1 MAGLTMKINLSDLSI
16 LHRVYLGFAVLIGVL
31 IGGSYFNYANQN
43 ELNNALRSVTEQAS
57 PIVISANKLEVSLLS
72 TNKRLTDVL
81 SEKDPVALDALSQ
94 ELETSRTLFKQA
106 IAEFKKL
113 AKQQPL
119 LTTYVAPM
127 EKSSASYL
135 QDTDGL
141 AIKKAQVLTLMA
153 QTNKAKSE
161 FQTFLPL
168 YRAALD
174 DMKAL
179 TDDEY
184 IQTLF
189 RTLLIKQSPIEVSTL
204 DALNQSKPANI
215 SATLARNRNLI
226 VDLNKAI
233 ADLKVEQP
241 NLENN
246 AGLYIKSFLLNTTGE
261 KGLLSRYLQLVTQ
274 QGELEK
280 TAKDANQQVSD
291 VQAQLAKVQQAA
303 QTLMEQNIENAN
315 NTLATGRMQLLGSVL
330 MAIVFAITIALQ
342 LAKSIRT
349 PLRQLMS
356 VLNAVTQ
363 GDMTS
368 RVRYQSSNEFGQLG
382 SQVNILVEQM
392 GDVLKKLSL
401 AASQLNHAA
410 HDNRTTAERSRKELE
425 LQRQE
430 TASVAA
436 AMTEMEASVRE
447 VAQAATQTLDQV
459 LAVEKASEAGRS
471 IMATNISTTHQLAN
485 KLNETGKVIGEVNN
499 MSGNIGNILDVIRGI
514 AEQTNLLALNA
525 AIEAARAGDHGRGF
539 AVVADEV
546 RTLARRTADSTAEI
560 RNMIEGLQQAVQRAV
575 RVMHECSGEMES
587 SVQQSSNANGAMEE
601 IQAIVTAISDMS
613 SQIAAAAEEQQAT
626 SAEIAANINRIS
638 EISDSNY
645 EGIQEVANT
654 SHVLDELALQQ
665 QQLVNRFQF

>member
-57 PIVISANKLEVSLLS
+57 PIVLSANKLEVSLLS

-665 QQLVNRFQF
+665 QQLVNRFQL

>member
-168 YRAALD
+168 YKAALD

-665 QQLVNRFQF
+665 QQLVNRFQL

>member
-1 MAGLTMKINLSDLSI
+1 MKINLSDLSI

-43 ELNNALRSVTEQAS
+43 ELNNALTSVTEQAS
-57 PIVISANKLEVSLLS
+57 PIVLLANKLEVSLLS

-81 SEKDPVALDALSQ
+81 SEKDPEALNALSL

-106 IAEFKKL
+106 IDEFKKQ
-113 AKQQPL
+113 AKQQTL
-119 LTTYVAPM
+119 LTAYVAPL
-127 EKSSASYL
+127 EKSSNSYL
-135 QDTDGL
+135 EDTDGL
-141 AIKKAQVLTLMA
+141 ATKKAQVLALLA

-168 YRAALD
+168 YKSALD
-174 DMKAL
+174 DMQAK
-179 TDDEY
+179 TDDSYVEG
-184 IQTLF
+184 LF
-189 RTLLIKQSPIEVSTL
+189 RALLIKQSPIEVSTL
-204 DALNQSKPANI
+204 DALNQSKPSAI
-215 SATLARNRNLI
+215 SAALTRNRNQ
-226 VDLNKAI
+226 VADLNKAI
-233 ADLKVEQP
+233 ADLKMEEP

-274 QGELEK
+274 QGELENK
-280 TAKDANQQVSD
+280 ARNANQQVSE
-291 VQAQLAKVQQAA
+291 VQEQLAKVQQAA

-315 NTLATGRMQLLGSVL
+315 KTLATGRMQLLGSVV
-330 MAIVFAITIALQ
+330 MAIIFAISIALQ

-368 RVRYQSSNEFGQLG
+368 RVHYQSNNEFGQLG

-392 GDVLKKLSL
+392 GDVLKKLAL

-485 KLNETGKVIGEVNN
+485 KLSETGKVIGEVNN
-499 MSGNIGNILDVIRGI
+499 MSGNIGNILDVIRSI

-613 SQIAAAAEEQQAT
+613 SQIAAAAEEQEAT

-654 SHVLDELALQQ
+654 SHRLDELALQQ
-665 QQLVNRFQF
+665 QQLVNRFQL

>member
-57 PIVISANKLEVSLLS
+57 PIVLSANKLEVSLLS

-168 YRAALD
+168 YKAALD
-174 DMKAL
+174 EMKAL
-179 TDDEY
+179 TDDDY
-184 IQTLF
+184 IEGLF

-261 KGLLSRYLQLVTQ
+261 KGLLSRYLQLATQ
-274 QGELEK
+274 QEELEK
-280 TAKDANQQVSD
+280 TAKNANQQVSE
-291 VQAQLAKVQQAA
+291 VQAQLAKMQQAA

-330 MAIVFAITIALQ
+330 MAIVFAISIALQ

-363 GDMTS
+363 GNMTS
-368 RVRYQSSNEFGQLG
+368 RVHYQSNNEFGQLG
-382 SQVNILVEQM
+382 SQVNMLVEQM

-665 QQLVNRFQF
+665 QQLVNRFQL

>member
-1 MAGLTMKINLSDLSI
+1 MKINLSDLSI

-57 PIVISANKLEVSLLS
+57 PIVLSANKLEVSLLS

-168 YRAALD
+168 YKAALD

-179 TDDEY
+179 TDDDY

-261 KGLLSRYLQLVTQ
+261 KGLLSRYLQLATQ
-274 QGELEK
+274 QEELEK
-280 TAKDANQQVSD
+280 KAKNANQQVSD

-665 QQLVNRFQF
+665 QQLVNRFQL

>member
-665 QQLVNRFQF
+665 QQLVNRFQL

>member
-153 QTNKAKSE
+153 LTNKAKSE

-226 VDLNKAI
+226 ADLNKAI

-280 TAKDANQQVSD
+280 KAKDANQQVSD

-665 QQLVNRFQF
+665 QQLVNRFQL

>member
-168 YRAALD
+168 YKAALD

-179 TDDEY
+179 TDDDY

-261 KGLLSRYLQLVTQ
+261 KGLLSRYLQLATQ
-274 QGELEK
+274 QEELEK
-280 TAKDANQQVSD
+280 KAKNANQQVSD

-665 QQLVNRFQF
+665 QQLVNRFQL